1 MKAIII
7 EDEQRS
13 AKRMRKLIE
22 ESGRQVNI
30 LTCLGS
36 VQESNEWFQN
46 NPLPDLVFSDIQLG
60 DGNAFDI
67 FSKMD
72 KIPPVIFTTAYDEF
86 ALNAFKANGIDY
98 LLKPIDPEE
107 LNNAIDKFLSFNR
120 KADDTLSMEKIARL
134 LQKEEK
140 AYKSRFII
148 KVGEKI
154 RSIKAEEIACFYSM
168 AKFTYLQNNQKRNFP
183 IDYTLDQLEDMLDPR
198 LFFRVNRKL
207 IIHFDAMDEIH
218 TWSGSRLKIVLLC
231 NYDEDVVVS
240 RDRVKAF
247 KAWLDR

>member
-22 ESGRQVNI
+22 SSGRDVI
-30 LTCLGS
+30 ITACLGS
-36 VQESNEWFQN
+36 VHESDDWFQN
-46 NPLPDLVFSDIQLG
+46 NELPDLIFSDIQLG
-60 DGNAFDI
+60 DGTAFDV
-67 FSKMD
+67 FGKMD

-107 LNNAIDKFLSFNR
+107 LNQAIDKFLSFNQP
-120 KADDTLSMEKIARL
+120 DDSLSMEKIAQL

-140 AYKSRFII
+140 TYKGRFII

-154 RSIKAEEIACFYSM
+154 KSVKAEEIACFYSM
-168 AKFTYLQNNQKRNFP
+168 MKFTYLQTKQKRNYP
-183 IDYTLDQLEDMLDPR
+183 IDYTLDQLEDIIDPKI
-198 LFFRVNRKL
+198 FFRVNRKV
-207 IIHFDAMDEIH
+207 IIHFDAIDEIH
-218 TWSGSRLKIVLLC
+218 TWSGSRLKIILHC
-231 NYDEDVVVS
+231 NYEEDVVVS
-240 RDRVKAF
+240 RDRVKEF
-247 KAWLDR
+247 KLWLDR

>member
-1 MKAIII
+1 MRAIII

-22 ESGRQVNI
+22 DSGRKINI

-36 VQESNEWFQN
+36 VQESNEWFGN
-46 NPLPDLVFSDIQLG
+46 NPLPDLIFSDIQLG
-60 DGNAFDI
+60 DGSAFDV
-67 FSKMD
+67 FEKLD

-107 LNNAIDKFLSFNR
+107 LNNAIDKFLSFNQ
-120 KADDTLSMEKIARL
+120 KEDTLSMEKIARL

-140 AYKSRFII
+140 SYKSRFII
-148 KVGEKI
+148 KVGQKI
-154 RSIKAEEIACFYSM
+154 RSVKSEEIACFYSM
-168 AKFTYLQNNQKRNFP
+168 MKFTYLQTKQKRNYP
-183 IDYTLDQLEDMLDPR
+183 IDYTLDQLEGVLDPEI
-198 LFFRVNRKL
+198 FFRVNRKL
-207 IIHFDAMDEIH
+207 IIHFNSIDEIH

-240 RDRVKAF
+240 RDRVKEF